1 MNDKFHKNPASIKHS
16 NKPNW
21 AGTRRTFIRDTSLM
35 AAGIVAGALVPAG
48 LAAGEAADSAIRK
61 TPSFNPDMEYRRL
74 GKTGLW
80 ISAVCLGGHWKRVNV
95 MNQDFEKNRRDVVNR
110 CMEVGINYIDACCR
124 PEVLAYSKAL
134 AGRRDKMFMALSY
147 CEHEVREEEYRTTEK
162 LMESLDSL
170 LAESKQEYTD
180 LWRIT
185 CFEPGGKHSFDTSC
199 ELVAALEK
207 AKKQG
212 KARFIGISS
221 HDRRWHKMM
230 IEYFPQLEVILFPYT
245 ANSKVAPEDSLFDTV
260 KKQDM
265 GVFGIKPFASNSL
278 FKGSS
283 APDDPNAEEDDRR
296 ARLAI
301 RYILC
306 NPAITAPIP
315 GLISPA
321 QVDNMAR
328 AVKERRQIDVA
339 EAAELKRA
347 VDEMWAGLPANY
359 QWLKSWE
366 YV

>member
-1 MNDKFHKNPASIKHS
+1 
-16 NKPNW
+16 
-21 AGTRRTFIRDTSLM
+21 M
-35 AAGIVAGALVPAG
+35 AAGAMAGALTGKARVLGAN
-48 LAAGEAADSAIRK
+48 AERAIRN
-61 TPSFNPDMEYRRL
+61 TPCYNPDMEYRRL

-80 ISAVCLGGHWKRVNV
+80 VSVVCLGGHWKRIDKALEAKG
-95 MNQDFEKNRRDVVNR
+95 QTFDENRREVVTR

-124 PEVLAYSKAL
+124 SEVVAYSKAL
-134 AGRRDKMFMALSY
+134 KGRRDKMYMALSY
-147 CEHEVREEEYRTTEK
+147 CGKETRNPEFRTAKK

-170 LAESKQEYTD
+170 LTESKQEYTD

-185 CFEPGGKHSFDTSC
+185 CYEPGGRHSFNTSC
-199 ELVAALEK
+199 ETVAALEK

-245 ANSKVAPEDSLFDTV
+245 AKSKVAPKDSLFDAV
-260 KKQDM
+260 KKCDV

-278 FKGSS
+278 FRGSS
-283 APDDPNAEEDDRR
+283 SPDDPHAEDDNRR

-306 NPAITAPIP
+306 NETITAPIP
-315 GLISPA
+315 GLITVH
-321 QVDNMAR
+321 QVDNMAK
-328 AVKERRQIDVA
+328 AVKERRKLDVA
-339 EAAELKRA
+339 EAREL
-347 VDEMWAGLPANY
+347 EECMNETWARLPANY
-359 QWLKSWE
+359 QWLKDWE